1 MMKLLRSFGFSLAL
15 GLLTLILIVTVP
27 VIAHSSSEA
36 PIAIQTS
43 ERDAIDRGLNAYE
56 AGQYAAAIATWQQVE
71 QTYQPLDTSPA
82 RVSNLNY
89 LALAH
94 QKLGKWDKAEQYI
107 SSSLEL
113 LQQSSQPELLLA
125 QALNTKGSLELAT
138 GKSQAALATWQ
149 QAAATYEQAGD
160 EIGVIGSQV
169 NQAQALQS
177 LGFHRRSQKLL
188 EQSQQKL
195 TQQPDPLLKTKLLR
209 SLGTTLQTVGSLDRA
224 EEVLQESLAIA
235 EQLDLAEEQ
244 AATYFSLGNNA
255 KLKSEHQAAIAYYQQ
270 AANLTSQPLLKIE
283 ARLNLLSSSI
293 DTNQQQ
299 FDVLLP
305 QLQTDIASLPSSRPT
320 IYAQVNLANVEI
332 ALADKSE
339 FDRDTSQIE
348 DLLQKSLIDARKL
361 ADSRAESS
369 VLGTLGHFYER
380 QQQSLTAQKYTQQA
394 LNLAQALNAP
404 DLNYQWQWQLGRIQE
419 NTGNTKSAIASYT
432 AAVDNL
438 QNLRKSLAAIDSETQ
453 FSFRESVEPVY
464 RELVRLLLNNNPSQ
478 KQLQQARSA
487 IESLQ
492 MAELENFFREA
503 CLDAQPKQIEEV
515 DATAAVVYPIILPD
529 RLAVILSLPDRSL
542 KYYSTAIARSEIE
555 NTVENLYQ
563 SLNPIFSN
571 RRRMQLSQVV
581 YDWLLKPAE
590 ADLERAGIETLTF
603 VLDGSLR
610 KIPMSALY
618 DGRQYAIEKYN
629 IALTPGLQLLPSQ
642 GLRREELEAVV
653 AGISE
658 SNQGFASL
666 PGVRQEVTQISAQL
680 STRLLLNEE
689 FTNSNLQQQLQE
701 TAAPIVHLATHGQF
715 GSTPESTFIVTWNN
729 RIGVN
734 DLENLLR
741 DRQVRAT
748 KPIELMILSACETAT
763 GDDRAVLGMAGMA
776 VRSGAIGTL
785 ATLWSVKD
793 ESTTQLIDEFYHQ
806 LADSSGNINKASAL
820 RKAQLALLNSPDFNH
835 PFYWSP
841 FVLVGNW
848 L

>member
-1 MMKLLRSFGFSLAL
+1 MKLFRSLGFSLAL
-15 GLLTLILIVTVP
+15 GFLTLILVVSIPVSARSSTPQMQTV
-27 VIAHSSSEA
+27 
-36 PIAIQTS
+36 AIIND
-43 ERDAIDRGLNAYE
+43 RDLIDRGLNAYE
-56 AGQYAAAIATWQQVE
+56 AGQYAEAIATWQQVE
-71 QTYQPLDTSPA
+71 QTYPPLDTSPA

-89 LALAH
+89 LALGY
-94 QKLGKWDKAEQYI
+94 QKLGEWDKAEQYI
-107 SSSLEL
+107 ALSLEL

-125 QALNTKGSLELAT
+125 QALNTKGSWELAT
-138 GKSQAALATWQ
+138 GKSQAALATWE

-188 EQSQQKL
+188 EQSQQQL
-195 TQQPDPLLKTKLLR
+195 SQQADPLLKIKLLR
-209 SLGTTLQTVGSLDRA
+209 SLGTTLQTIGSLDRA
-224 EEVLQESLAIA
+224 EEVLQKSLAIA

-255 KLKSEHQAAIAYYQQ
+255 KLKEEHQTAISYYQQ
-270 AANLTSQPLLKIE
+270 AATLTTQPILKIE
-283 ARLNLLSSSI
+283 ARLNLLGLNTT
-293 DTNQQQ
+293 D
-299 FDVLLP
+299 FDALS
-305 QLQTDIASLPSSRPT
+305 QIQADIANLPPSRPT
-320 IYAQVNLANVEI
+320 IYAQVNLAKI
-332 ALADKSE
+332 ALADNNKRPPA
-339 FDRDTSQIE
+339 DIRVP
-348 DLLQKSLIDARKL
+348 DLLQKSLVEARNL
-361 ADSRAESS
+361 TDSRAESL
-369 VLGTLGHFYER
+369 VLGILGHFHEG
-380 QQQSLTAQKYTQQA
+380 QQQWLTAQKYTQQA
-394 LNLAQALNAP
+394 LNLSQALDAP

-432 AAVDNL
+432 EAVDNL
-438 QNLRKSLAAIDSETQ
+438 ENLRKSLAAVDSEAQ

-464 RELVRLLLNNNPSQ
+464 RELVRLLLDNNPSQ
-478 KQLQQARSA
+478 NQLQQARSA

-492 MAELENFFREA
+492 VAELENFFREA
-503 CLDAQPKQIEEV
+503 CLDARPKQIEEV

-542 KYYSTAIARSEIE
+542 HYYSTAIADSEVE

-590 ADLERAGIETLTF
+590 AELERAGIKTLTF

-610 KIPMSALY
+610 KIPMAALY

-666 PGVRQEVTQISAQL
+666 PGVKQEVTQISEQL
-680 STRLLLNEE
+680 SSRLLLNEE
-689 FTNSNLQQQLQE
+689 FTNSNLQQELQE

-734 DLENLLR
+734 ELENLLR

-748 KPIELMILSACETAT
+748 QPIELMILSACETAT

-793 ESTTQLIDEFYHQ
+793 ESTTQLIDEFYRQ
-806 LADSSGNINKASAL
+806 LADSSGNINKAEAL

>member
-1 MMKLLRSFGFSLAL
+1 MKLFRSLAFSLAL
-15 GLLTLILIVTVP
+15 GFLTLILIITIPISARSSTPQMQTVA
-27 VIAHSSSEA
+27 VINDRN
-36 PIAIQTS
+36 P
-43 ERDAIDRGLNAYE
+43 IDRGLNAYE
-56 AGQYAAAIATWQQVE
+56 AGQYAEAIATWQQVE
-71 QTYQPLDTSPA
+71 QTYQPQDTSPA

-89 LALAH
+89 LALGYH
-94 QKLGKWDKAEQYI
+94 KLGDWDKAEQYI
-107 SSSLEL
+107 SLSLEL

-138 GKSQAALATWQ
+138 GKSQAALATWE
-149 QAAATYEQAGD
+149 QAATTYEQAGD
-160 EIGVIGSQV
+160 EVGVIGSQI

-188 EQSQQKL
+188 EQSQQQL

-209 SLGTTLQTVGSLDRA
+209 SLGTTLQTIGSFDRA

-235 EQLDLAEEQ
+235 EQLDLPEER

-255 KLKSEHQAAIAYYQQ
+255 KLKEEHQTTYYQQ
-270 AANLTSQPLLKIE
+270 AATLTTQPILKIE
-283 ARLNLLSSSI
+283 ARLNLLSSLNTT
-293 DTNQQQ
+293 D
-299 FDVLLP
+299 FDALS
-305 QLQTDIASLPSSRPT
+305 QIQADIANLPPSRPK
-320 IYAQVNLANVEI
+320 IYAQVNLAKI
-332 ALADKSE
+332 AIADNN
-339 FDRDTSQIE
+339 SQIE
-348 DLLQKSLIDARKL
+348 ANRIQIPDLLQKSLVEARNL
-361 ADSRAESS
+361 ADSRAESL
-369 VLGTLGHFYER
+369 VLGTLGHFHER
-380 QQQSLTAQKYTQQA
+380 QQQWLTAHKYTQQA
-394 LNLAQALNAP
+394 LNIAQALDAP

-432 AAVDNL
+432 EAVDNL
-438 QNLRKSLAAIDSETQ
+438 QNLRKSLAVVDSEAQ

-464 RELVRLLLNNNPSQ
+464 RELVRLLLDNNPSQ
-478 KQLQQARSA
+478 NQLQQARSA

-492 MAELENFFREA
+492 VAELENFFREA
-503 CLDAQPKQIEEV
+503 CLDVRPKQIEEV

-542 KYYSTAIARSEIE
+542 KYYSTAIASSEIE

-581 YDWLLKPAE
+581 YDWLLKPTE
-590 ADLERAGIETLTF
+590 ADLERAGIKTLTF

-610 KIPMSALY
+610 KIPMAALY

-666 PGVRQEVTQISAQL
+666 PGVKEEVTQISAQL
-680 STRLLLNEE
+680 SSRLLLNEE

-734 DLENLLR
+734 ELEDLLR

-748 KPIELMILSACETAT
+748 QPIELMILSACETAT

-806 LADSSGNINKASAL
+806 LADSSGNINKAEAL